1 MIVLIS
7 ILFLTIYL
15 FVFFESI
22 RKISRGNLEYILFYI
37 CIGLPFYATLQAQV
51 FQIFENEIFVNL
63 IKISKD
69 LIFFYAFIIFILGNK
84 ISLSKRAFSFS
95 LLDKLFLI
103 FTFFI
108 LVYTLIPLGEADIF
122 SKIIYAKNLLIIP
135 ITYCIGRNIT
145 LESRFFNKIIRIFFL
160 LIITS
165 SSLVF
170 LEFLTSTHFHTL
182 IEYSNYNS
190 VVNEIDPQGN
200 YGLSWSFE
208 SQESSPR
215 YASFFADPLEFSAS
229 LILFFSFILYYFHTS
244 FKKVHFIFLFLIFI
258 SLFLSFSRGS
268 IIACLGLVLFS
279 LLIHK
284 KYKSLLSIFLSLI
297 LFLFLLYN
305 FSSEEIQYIIID
317 TIKFENTSSLGHLIE
332 WIEGILSILENPLG
346 IGLAMSGN
354 AGGVDQSLKVGGENQ
369 FLILGVQMG
378 AIALLIY
385 TLILFYVIIRAIKTF
400 QNSKNHQKHI
410 SYVVACSKFGLLL
423 PLLTANAELYLFVS
437 LTTWFLAGNVES
449 TYIKQL
455 VEKKKSLY

>member
-7 ILFLTIYL
+7 IVFLTIYL

-51 FQIFENEIFVNL
+51 FQIFENETFVNL

-69 LIFFYAFIIFILGNK
+69 LIFFYAFIIFIIGNK
-84 ISLSKRAFSFS
+84 ISLSKRAFIFS
-95 LLDKLFLI
+95 LVDKLFLI

-135 ITYCIGRNIT
+135 ITYCIGRNVT
-145 LESRFFNKIIRIFFL
+145 FENRFFNKIIRIFFL

-165 SSLVF
+165 SFLVF

-190 VVNEIDPQGN
+190 LVNEIDPQGN

-229 LILFFSFILYYFHTS
+229 LILFFSFILFYFHTS
-244 FKKVHFIFLFLIFI
+244 FNKVHFIFLFLIFV
-258 SLFLSFSRGS
+258 SLFLSFSRGA
-268 IIACLGLVLFS
+268 IVACLGVVLFS
-279 LLIHK
+279 LLINK
-284 KYKSLLSIFLSLI
+284 KYKTLLSILLSSI
-297 LFLFLLYN
+297 VFFFVLYN
-305 FSSEEIQYIIID
+305 FSSEDIQYIIID

-354 AGGVDQSLKVGGENQ
+354 ASGVDQAIKVGGENQ
-369 FLILGVQMG
+369 FLIFGVQMG
-378 AIALLIY
+378 VLSIITYSLI
-385 TLILFYVIIRAIKTF
+385 IFFVIKRSCKVYFMSST
-400 QNSKNHQKHI
+400 NDKHI
-410 SYVVACSKFGLLL
+410 SFIVACTKFGLLL

-437 LTTWFLAGNVES
+437 LTTWFFAGYIES
-449 TYIKQL
+449 RFIVLKF
-455 VEKKKSLY
+455 EKNKSLY